1 MVCIQAMLRRRSVAA
16 NAMLDP
22 FTAMTCP
29 LQHDIAPG
37 AVVAGEQFS
46 VGDLRCRT
54 RGAQVEDRQARAEV
68 AEGRLGHAG
77 DPACEADVFRVSN
90 CRIERNTIGARNDL
104 CQRRRGSRAAP
115 AGCDTVNGMRACV
128 SSVHAVTRSVDGFRY
143 TVSKIMVAM

>member
-1 MVCIQAMLRRRSVAA
+1 MVRIQAMLRRRSVAA

-22 FTAMTCP
+22 LTAMTCP
-29 LQHDIAPG
+29 LQHGIAPG

-77 DPACEADVFRVSN
+77 APACEADVFRVSN
-90 CRIERNTIGARNDL
+90 CRIERNTSGARND
-104 CQRRRGSRAAP
+104 RFHR
-115 AGCDTVNGMRACV
+115 
-128 SSVHAVTRSVDGFRY
+128 
-143 TVSKIMVAM
+143 